1 MSEDK
6 SGSLYSM
13 YKLCCELQN
22 ESSHSGKTQLIKSFC
37 NVFKG
42 DLYLLA
48 KLMLC
53 KEDKRVFRIKDK
65 AMLKI
70 CSHIWDCDLDDM
82 ITDLDNG
89 DFTETCKKFYI
100 EYGKYPEKSTL
111 TLKEVDQVLDSLTVS
126 GKFEDQVKIINKLL
140 KRCTPFDFRLI
151 CRIIDSDLKIN
162 TGAKFFLDAFHPQA
176 YDAFKKANNLKGV
189 IEKIQQH
196 DFDNNK
202 DEEDEEEEEEEE
214 DDDDEDGEKKK
225 KKKKS
230 SSSDKKKGKSFEVA
244 IKLMT
249 PVKPMLA
256 KAVKTV
262 DGVMKSFEC
271 FFAEIKYDGERI
283 QIHKDGNQFSCYSR
297 NLKPLMPWK
306 VEEVKSYI
314 PKATKSQQM
323 ILDGEILLMDTKSG
337 KPLPFGTLGV
347 HKKNGFKDATV
358 CVFLF
363 DILYL
368 NGKSLI
374 HLPLKERREILEKN
388 VAVVKNRVEFSEVA
402 IVSGASEKSKLTA
415 LLNRVF
421 KEKLEGLVI
430 KDALSEYEP
439 GSRHW
444 IKIKKDYI
452 HGMADS
458 ADLIA
463 VGGYY
468 GTGSMGGLVT
478 VFLMVCYDKQNN
490 VYKTVVKA
498 SGGFDDKTIAKLQP
512 KVLNTMTKISKDVSK
527 IPYWLD
533 CHKQYAPDFIVKDIK
548 QAMVFEIESAEFTKS
563 DHHSTGYSMRFPRIL
578 KIRSDKDYKTATTL
592 EELMEIGKDVKIIPY
607 GKGDKNSTTTTTTT
621 TTTTS
626 TTKIKKQQLSDDDD
640 DDDEFNKIKQ
650 EPSKLTFV
658 SGDLTDPFNNNSG
671 DESNKTFI
679 LNYVDNTGIWN
690 EKGLSGAIAKKWP
703 SIPKAFSQG
712 ESTIIK
718 SGEIRVEK
726 VKDEAS
732 LPLTSN
738 QKIYVC
744 NVSCIIPPKSKKES
758 YTFSLKE
765 FKSAI
770 KEAKGAINQQKA
782 SVHLAKP
789 QFTTPSWSELDEVLT
804 KELYNSGIKVFVHSI
819 SKSTSSTSSPPII
832 TTPPPPPP
840 PSTKLSPSKRSR
852 DNDEKLEHEII
863 KDLESSLPIFENV
876 NAVIDCKTIGEVD
889 RKRLINSIKTMGG
902 RISDKWQQFGAG
914 KTTHL
919 ICNGMSDLY
928 LHVDRLGGTIVLPD
942 WVDQCF
948 GSDKL
953 LPLHDDYIYF
963 NKKDHP
969 DYSQSS
975 MSLLLLE
982 EEKEEDKVVITS
994 EDVSLG
1000 DQQHQDKKVIKE
1012 SKIIHSKDLSSTT
1025 KIDTTITITSTNNDD
1040 DNNNGNN
1047 KTRKKQHL
1055 LSIFQECNIFLHDN
1069 VNDRETLKR
1078 YIIAYGGDIS
1088 DSVGDKTTHLVASLP
1103 NNFSTVKPK
1112 DLFKSIINN
1121 NNNIKNNNGKIVNSL
1136 WLWDSINMGDLLDVK
1151 NYKLF

>member
-13 YKLCCELQN
+13 HKLCGELQN

-82 ITDLDNG
+82 ISDLDSG

-111 TLKEVDQVLDSLTVS
+111 TLKEVDQVLDSLTAS
-126 GKFEDQVKIINKLL
+126 GKFDDQVKIINKLL

-162 TGAKFFLDAFHPQA
+162 TGAKFFLDALHPQA

-196 DFDNNK
+196 DFDNN
-202 DEEDEEEEEEEE
+202 
-214 DDDDEDGEKKK
+214 DDDDDDDNDEDDSDSGKNK

-230 SSSDKKKGKSFEVA
+230 SSSSDGDKKKGKSFEVA

-249 PVKPMLA
+249 PVKPMLP

-262 DGVMKSFEC
+262 EGVIKSSEC
-271 FFAEIKYDGERI
+271 FYAEIKYDGERI

-314 PKATKSQQM
+314 PKSTKAQQM
-323 ILDGEILLMDTKSG
+323 ILDGEILLMDTKTCT
-337 KPLPFGTLGV
+337 PLPFGTLSV
-347 HKKNGFKDATV
+347 HKKNGFVDATV

-363 DILYL
+363 DILFI

-388 VAVVKNRVEFSEVA
+388 VSVVKNRIEFSEVT
-402 IVSGASEKSKLTA
+402 VVNGASEKSKLTA
-415 LLNRVF
+415 LLNRAF

-430 KDALSEYEP
+430 KDAMSEYEP
-439 GSRHW
+439 GCRHW

-452 HGMADS
+452 QGMADS

-468 GTGSMGGLVT
+468 GSGSMGGLVT
-478 VFLMVCYDKQNN
+478 VFLMVCYDKQNKI
-490 VYKTVVKA
+490 YKTVVKA
-498 SGGFDDKTIAKLQP
+498 SGGLDDNAIAKLQP
-512 KVLNTMTKISKDVSK
+512 KVMSTMTKISKDVSK

-533 CHKQYAPDFIVKDIK
+533 CSKQYAPDFIVKDIK
-548 QAMVFEIESAEFTKS
+548 QAMIFEIESAEFTKS
-563 DHHSTGYSMRFPRIL
+563 DHHSTGYSMRFPRII
-578 KIRSDKDYKTATTL
+578 KIRNDKDYKTATTL
-592 EELMEIGKDVKIIPY
+592 EELIDIGKDVKIVPY
-607 GKGDKNSTTTTTTT
+607 GKDDKVAKTSSPTTST

-626 TTKIKKQQLSDDDD
+626 TTSSKLIKKQLSDDEGDNNN
-640 DDDEFNKIKQ
+640 DESNKLKQ
-650 EPSKLTFV
+650 QESSKLTYV
-658 SGDLTDPFNNNSG
+658 SGDLTDPFSNSG

-679 LNYVDNTGIWN
+679 LNYVDNSGNWN
-690 EKGLSGAIAKKWP
+690 EKGLSGAIGKKWP
-703 SIPKAFSQG
+703 SVPKAFSQG
-712 ESTIIK
+712 ESTIK

-726 VKDEAS
+726 VKCDTTIPS
-732 LPLTSN
+732 GK
-738 QKIYVC
+738 KIYVC
-744 NVSCIIPPKSKKES
+744 NVSCIVPPKSKKES
-758 YTFSLKE
+758 YSFSLKD

-782 SVHLAKP
+782 SVHLVKP
-789 QFTTPSWSELDEVLT
+789 QFSSPSWSELDELLT
-804 KELYNSGIKVFVHSI
+804 KELFNSGIKVFVHSI
-819 SKSTSSTSSPPII
+819 SKSSPIIQSKQKTTTTTTTTTTTSPQLSSSPSESTSSSKI
-832 TTPPPPPP
+832 
-840 PSTKLSPSKRSR
+840 SPLKRGR
-852 DNDEKLEHEII
+852 DEKLEHEII
-863 KDLESSLPIFENV
+863 KDIEPSLPIFEDV
-876 NAVIDCKTIGEVD
+876 NAVIDSKTISDID
-889 RKRLINSIKTMGG
+889 RKRLVNSIKTMGG
-902 RISDKWQQFGAG
+902 RISEKWEQVGVG

-953 LPLHDDYIYF
+953 LPLHDDFIYF

-975 MSLLLLE
+975 LLI
-982 EEKEEDKVVITS
+982 EEDKVVITS
-994 EDVSLG
+994 EDTTEG
-1000 DQQHQDKKVIKE
+1000 NQQQEDKKVIKE
-1012 SKIIHSKDLSSTT
+1012 SKIIQSKNQSSTT
-1025 KIDTTITITSTNNDD
+1025 TIDTTITITSTNN
-1040 DNNNGNN
+1040 N
-1047 KTRKKQHL
+1047 TRKKQHL
-1055 LSIFQECNIFLHDN
+1055 LSIFQECNIFLHGN

-1088 DSVGDKTTHLVASLP
+1088 DSIGENTTHLVASLP
-1103 NNFSTVKPK
+1103 NNFSNVKPR
-1112 DLFKSIINN
+1112 DLFKSIVNN
-1121 NNNIKNNNGKIVNSL
+1121 NNSCSKNGMIVNSL
-1136 WLWDSINMGDLLDVK
+1136 WLWDSINMSDLLDVK